1 MPQIP
6 DERQRHVVRRT
17 LEGATSDEIM
27 AELGVSRDNL
37 YKLRQRGHEALAKLK
52 EQWDA

>member
-1 MPQIP
+1 
-6 DERQRHVVRRT
+6 
-17 LEGATSDEIM
+17 M